1 MKGKVFF
8 ILILL
13 AIFLNATQTDKLKDL
28 KKGESITL
36 KKTEDIEDF
45 INTSEYGWVVSKAE

>member
-13 AIFLNATQTDKLKDL
+13 AIFLNATTIDKLKDL
-28 KKGESITL
+28 KVGESITL
-36 KKTEDIEDF
+36 KKTEDIQ
-45 INTSEYGWVVSKAE
+45 